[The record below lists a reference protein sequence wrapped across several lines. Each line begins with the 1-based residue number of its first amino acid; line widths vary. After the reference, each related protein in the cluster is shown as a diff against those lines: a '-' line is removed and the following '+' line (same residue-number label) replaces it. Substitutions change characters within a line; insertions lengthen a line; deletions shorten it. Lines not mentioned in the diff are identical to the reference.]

1 MSTMPLSLPSKKIS
15 PLPEICIYR
24 CFRIVLCLG
33 IFIESS
39 TSFTS
44 THHQFTSPALSS
56 SSFLFPPSSISPRKP
71 APSIA
76 SSLFQSHSIS
86 PSLQQSPSIVTS
98 AVLDSPSEMADFQRR
113 MRDTMV
119 TDDSSRRSI
128 SQHSKRRSRA
138 NQSIIP
144 ANYCVV
150 RTLQEFKE
158 IVADEEEKIVVVRFF
173 ATWCKVCAFYSF
185 SISKIIAL

>member
-1 MSTMPLSLPSKKIS
+1 
-15 PLPEICIYR
+15 
-24 CFRIVLCLG
+24 
-33 IFIESS
+33 
-39 TSFTS
+39 
-44 THHQFTSPALSS
+44 
-56 SSFLFPPSSISPRKP
+56 
-71 APSIA
+71 
-76 SSLFQSHSIS
+76 
-86 PSLQQSPSIVTS
+86 
-98 AVLDSPSEMADFQRR
+98 MADFQRR